1 MDIYSENPKK
11 SHFKFN
17 CISCAYYT
25 SSKKD
30 MSKHLLTPKHINTNN
45 TNKILIKKSLPKIH
59 TCVCGKEYKH
69 LPSLYNHKKVC
80 NYKENKN
87 DSEKEEQIMVLYEGQ
102 YIHANNAMI
111 LQVLKD
117 NKEMMSE
124 IIGLVSKTLAV
135 TSSITNN
142 NMTINSNNIIH
153 NKQFNLNVYLNE
165 TCKDAMNME
174 DFIKDIKITNKDMD
188 DMGSLG
194 FSQTVS
200 NIIVRELDN
209 IDETKRPFHCI
220 DKKRELFCIKDKGEW
235 IKDTTE
241 NKIMKC
247 LIGKI
252 ANFQLRYILEWK
264 KANPG
269 WDNPIHKKH
278 DEYRVITKNL
288 MEGIVPEE
296 EKDHLAIQKTIRNII
311 KYCLI
316 TKNND

>member
-80 NYKENKN
+80 NYKENKK
-87 DSEKEEQIMVLYEGQ
+87 DSEKEEQLMVLYEGQ

>member
-1 MDIYSENPKK
+1 MDIYPKNPQK
-11 SHFKFN
+11 SHLIFN
-17 CISCAYYT
+17 CIICDYHT

-30 MSKHLLTPKHINTNN
+30 MYKHLSTLKHINTNN
-45 TNKILIKKSLPKIH
+45 TNELLIKSLTKLHKCI
-59 TCVCGKEYKH
+59 CGKEYKH

-80 NYKENKN
+80 TYKEK
-87 DSEKEEQIMVLYEGQ
+87 EKEKKEEQVMVLYEGEH
-102 YIHANNAMI
+102 IPANNAMI

-117 NKEMMSE
+117 NKDMMGE
-124 IIGLVSKTLAV
+124 IMELVAKTLTV

-142 NMTINSNNIIH
+142 NTIINNNNTTN

-174 DFIKDIKITNKDMD
+174 DFIKDIRITNKDMD

-194 FSQTVS
+194 FSLTVS
-200 NIIVRELDN
+200 NIIVRELGK
-209 IDETKRPFHCI
+209 IDETKRPFHCT
-220 DKKRELFCIKDKGEW
+220 DKKRELFCIKEKGIW
-235 IKDTTE
+235 IKDTPE

-247 LIGKI
+247 LVGKI

-269 WDNPIHKKH
+269 WDNPVHKKH
-278 DEYRVITKNL
+278 DEYRMITKNL
-288 MEGIVPEE
+288 MEGIVPEV
-296 EKDHLAIQKTIRNII
+296 EKDHLAIQKTLRNII

-316 TKNND
+316 TKNNN